1 MEEGITFIG
10 LDVHK
15 ATIAVAVAPGGR
27 REAARYFGEIENASV
42 ALTKLAKKHAQ
53 KGVRLSFCYEA
64 GPCGYG
70 VYRHLLELGHECL
83 VVAPSLIPK
92 RPGDRVKTDR
102 RDALTLAQL
111 HRAGELSAVWVPDT
125 AHEAMRDLVRA
136 RLVAVRTLR
145 KSRQHL
151 LSFLL
156 RHGRVHNGNTWTRTH
171 RHWLTTLRFDHPAQ
185 RIVFQDYLHAVQDAE
200 KRRSALTEQIRES
213 LPAWSMAPVVIALQA
228 LRGMAMV
235 TAATLIAEVGDLTR
249 FGNPRDLMSHVG
261 LVPSEHSSG
270 ATIRRGGL
278 TKTGNT
284 EARRVMVEAAW
295 TYRLPA
301 RVGRILLDRLEGL
314 PVEVRDIAWKA
325 QVRTLCPLPTSRRQG
340 QGRPARDR
348 GDRPRAA
355 GLRLGNRTL
364 CRTAQSGLDG
374 N

>member
-1 MEEGITFIG
+1 VDEHITFIG

-15 ATIAVAVAPGGR
+15 ATIAVAIAEGGR
-27 REAARYFGEIENASV
+27 REAARFVGEIDNTPA
-42 ALTKLAKKHAQ
+42 ALAKLVQ
-53 KGVRLSFCYEA
+53 KYARKGAALSFCYEA

-70 VYRHLLELGHECL
+70 VHRQLVALRHECV
-83 VVAPSLIPK
+83 VVAPSLIP
-92 RPGDRVKTDR
+92 RRAGDRIKTDR

-111 HRAGELSAVWVPDT
+111 HRAGELRPVWVPDT

-136 RLVAVRTLR
+136 RRVAMQALR
-145 KSRQHL
+145 KSRQYL

-200 KRRSALTEQIRES
+200 KRRDALTGQIREL
-213 LPAWSMAPVVIALQA
+213 LPQWSMAPVVTALQA

-235 TAATLIAEVGDLTR
+235 TAATLVAEVGDLTR
-249 FGNPRDLMSHVG
+249 FRNPRDLMSHVG

-270 ATIRRGGL
+270 ATTRRGGI
-278 TKTGNT
+278 TKTGNS

-314 PVEVRDIAWKA
+314 PTEIRNIAWKA
-325 QVRTLCPLPTSRRQG
+325 QIRLCARYRRLAGRGKPIPLVIAAI
-340 QGRPARDR
+340 ARE
-348 GDRPRAA
+348 
-355 GLRLGNRTL
+355 LLGFAWAIASHIGPIEA
-364 CRTAQSGLDG
+364 TA
-374 N
+374 